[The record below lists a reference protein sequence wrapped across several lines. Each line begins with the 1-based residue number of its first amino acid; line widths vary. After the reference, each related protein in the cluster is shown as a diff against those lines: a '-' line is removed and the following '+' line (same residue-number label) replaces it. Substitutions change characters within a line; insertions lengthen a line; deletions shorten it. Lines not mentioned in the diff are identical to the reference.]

1 MSKEVKSK
9 IYQLV
14 DAIEDENIL
23 QMVME
28 DVAYYASD
36 KDITDELTKEQLKEL
51 DDAIFEAD
59 NNETINWSDFKKEMN
74 ESKNSSCFQTI

>member
-14 DAIEDENIL
+14 DSIEDEYIL

-36 KDITDELTKEQLKEL
+36 KDVTDGLTKDQLKEL
-51 DDAIFEAD
+51 DEAISEAD
-59 NNETINWSDFKKEMN
+59 KNDTMDWNDLKNEMN
-74 ESKNSSCFQTI
+74 EWKKR

>member
-9 IYQLV
+9 IYQMV
-14 DAIEDENIL
+14 DSIEDENIL

-36 KDITDELTKEQLKEL
+36 KDVGNELTKDQLKEL
-51 DDAIFEAD
+51 DEAISEAD
-59 NNETINWSDFKKEMN
+59 KNKTMDWNDFKKEMN
-74 ESKNSSCFQTI
+74 EWKKR

>member
-1 MSKEVKSK
+1 MSKEIKSK

-14 DAIEDENIL
+14 DSIKDENIL

-36 KDITDELTKEQLKEL
+36 KDVVDELTKEQLKEL
-51 DDAIFEAD
+51 DEAVSEAD
-59 NNETINWSDFKKEMN
+59 KNETMDWNDFKKEMS
-74 ESKNSSCFQTI
+74 EWKKG

>member
-14 DAIEDENIL
+14 ASIEDENIL

-28 DVAYYASD
+28 DMAYYASN
-36 KDITDELTKEQLKEL
+36 KDITGELNKQQLKEL
-51 DDAIFEAD
+51 DEAISEAD
-59 NNETINWSDFKKEMN
+59 NNETTEWVDFKKEIN
-74 ESKNSSCFQTI
+74 EWKKR